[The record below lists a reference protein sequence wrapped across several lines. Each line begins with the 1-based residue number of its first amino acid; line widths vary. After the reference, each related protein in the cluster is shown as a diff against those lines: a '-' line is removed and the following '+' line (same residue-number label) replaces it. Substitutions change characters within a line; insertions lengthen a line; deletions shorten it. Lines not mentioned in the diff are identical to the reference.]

1 MKKSIVFL
9 LSVLG
14 TLSVAAQ
21 FTGQPANYTAN
32 SADGGVSDAL
42 YNYAMGAIS
51 DKNAKASLI
60 DDSIEGSPYMS
71 NTFSSGK
78 LYYGDEL
85 VGDIYYRYNAYNEE
99 MEVKQSNLENERI
112 RGLSKDKKI
121 KLVALGKPMSFKTF
135 VDKAGNTKNGYMT
148 LLADGDY
155 KLYRHLKVTFKE
167 AKKAENTFVKST
179 PAKFSQFT
187 EYYLEHPDGKRIDQI
202 EMNSKKLMQ
211 LVEANKSDDLKAF
224 LKESKIKV
232 KNENDLYQI
241 VNFLNNASGS

>member
-1 MKKSIVFL
+1 MKKPAIFL
-9 LSVLG
+9 LAVFGSLSLG
-14 TLSVAAQ
+14 AQ
-21 FTGQPANYTAN
+21 ITGQPANYTAN

-51 DKNAKASLI
+51 DKTAKSSFL

-71 NTFSSGK
+71 NSFSSGK

-121 KLVALGKPMSFKTF
+121 KLVVLGKPMSFKTF
-135 VDKAGNTKNGYMT
+135 VDKSGNTKNGYMT

-155 KLYRHLKVTFKE
+155 KLYKHLKVTFKE

-179 PAKFSQFT
+179 PAKFSQYT

-202 EMNSKKLMQ
+202 ELNNKKLIQ
-211 LVEANKSDDLKAF
+211 LVEANKSNELKSF
-224 LKESKIKV
+224 LKENNIKV
-232 KNENDLYQI
+232 KDENDLYQ
-241 VNFLNNASGS
+241 VFNFLNNTSGS